1 MTNAEKSTPWRRI
14 ATRKQVVDVIVGL
27 YDEAGQRS
35 YDESV
40 TQTTHA
46 VQAATHAE
54 RSGARDPLIV
64 AALLHDIGHLLEP
77 DNYEIRQARDLHH
90 EHLGSRFL
98 ANWFPRDVTE
108 PIRHHVTAKRYL
120 CAVDDEYYNTLSPAS
135 QRSLDL
141 QGGTFTSDE
150 AAHYESIDCFSDAVL
165 LRRWDDLAKDPH
177 QPHDSI
183 DRYRDL
189 LLRMTAAQNRTE

>member
-1 MTNAEKSTPWRRI
+1 MTNAESSVPWRRI
-14 ATRKQVVDVIVGL
+14 ATREQVVDVIVGL

-40 TQTTHA
+40 SQTTHA
-46 VQAATHAE
+46 VQAAEHAE
-54 RSGARDPLIV
+54 RSGAHDTLIV

-77 DNYEIRQARDLHH
+77 DDSEMRQARDLHH

-120 CAVDDEYYNTLSPAS
+120 CAVDDGYYNTLSPAS
-135 QRSLDL
+135 KRSLDL
-141 QGGTFTSDE
+141 QGGIFTSDDVARCE
-150 AAHYESIDCFSDAVL
+150 NIDHFPDAVL
-165 LRRWDDLAKDPH
+165 LRRWDDLAKNPH
-177 QPHDSI
+177 QPYRSI

-189 LLRMTAAQNRTE
+189 LLRTATAQNRA